1 MQKIVTDPLYIRCKK
16 VFESCKTNEQIN
28 TAINYYKLAYRKTSP
43 DFLGDIGLSGY
54 LTHAS
59 FWDKL
64 LSEVKWK

>member
-28 TAINYYKLAYRKTSP
+28 TAINYYKLAYKETIP
-43 DFLGDIGLSGY
+43 DFLGDFSPY
-54 LTHAS
+54 LTHLT